1 MYCKF
6 EVLKIYFHQALCM
19 LDPTCLT
26 SLSCTSECK
35 GDSFVAGLCAYECGE
50 AGLRVHTY
58 TAMLTCWGIHHCQ
71 ESRPNPAGVCAA
83 SSLDEVN
90 FNYTYLSLSRQQYL
104 YDIGQQED
112 YLTCSA
118 SWKLVGCQVKGL
130 PNLCLMEAPFFEKVE
145 DDCGRASNRTIN
157 LCKQTYHDY

>member
-1 MYCKF
+1 MTHQGAVHNIPLLLLLQLMVIGTSLAIEDSCRVSSSGTGPIDHWPTVENADTCKLEHCSREMVSWIPANTMYCNF
-6 EVLKIYFHQALCM
+6 EVLKIYFHEALCM

-90 FNYTYLSLSRQQYL
+90 
-104 YDIGQQED
+104 
-112 YLTCSA
+112 
-118 SWKLVGCQVKGL
+118 
-130 PNLCLMEAPFFEKVE
+130 
-145 DDCGRASNRTIN
+145 SN
-157 LCKQTYHDY
+157 